1 MHFVVEKVI
10 EGWAIQPEC
19 FFKQFRPSAASPQ
32 HRLLQM
38 TSTQPVRF
46 KNQIVALWKRF
57 LSIRKKDWELIDY
70 PVVIRE
76 HEFDAHFSSARFKQ
90 HRYVAYIV
98 NWAVTG
104 GGETPEDALRN
115 LQINFQTIRDRRRL
129 EGKPMIRPGV
139 NGPLEFATQE
149 LISANPELNE
159 DFIRRVLNLDWAW
172 ISDESSLWDF
182 HTDDTNEK
190 LWAKILEVYGVDVSD
205 IESARLSEI
214 LNRIAATGW
223 SADGVPGK

>member
-10 EGWAIQPEC
+10 EGWAIKPEC

-129 EGKPMIRPGV
+129 EGKPMIRPEV

-159 DFIRRVLNLDWAW
+159 DFIRRVLNLGNLCT
-172 ISDESSLWDF
+172 SLQP
-182 HTDDTNEK
+182 
-190 LWAKILEVYGVDVSD
+190 A
-205 IESARLSEI
+205 
-214 LNRIAATGW
+214 
-223 SADGVPGK
+223 